1 MADYQAP
8 PPCPACGVKRA
19 IVRMR
24 RWPWRRAQW
33 WRCYGCFTKYQAEDP
48 TP

>member
-1 MADYQAP
+1 MADEQLP

-19 IVRMR
+19 IVRMH

-33 WRCYGCFTKYQAEDP
+33 WRCYGCFTKYQAHGAAS
-48 TP
+48 